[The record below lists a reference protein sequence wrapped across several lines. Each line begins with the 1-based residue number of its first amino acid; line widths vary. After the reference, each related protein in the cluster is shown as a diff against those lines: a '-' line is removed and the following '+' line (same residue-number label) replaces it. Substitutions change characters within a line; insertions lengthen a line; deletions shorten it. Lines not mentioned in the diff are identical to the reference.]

1 MPWWL
6 TAIVFFFLG
15 MTVERFI
22 IDRKFIRMTQ
32 KTFKE
37 FSQLN
42 ELKRQR
48 IEKRLE
54 EGDG

>member
-6 TAIVFFFLG
+6 TAIIFFFLG
-15 MTVERFI
+15 ITVERFI

-32 KTFKE
+32 RGFE
-37 FSQLN
+37 EMN

>member
-6 TAIVFFFLG
+6 TAIVFFFCG
-15 MTVERFI
+15 MAVNRFI
-22 IDRKFIRMTQ
+22 IDRKFIQRTQ
-32 KTFKE
+32 KNFKE
-37 FSQLN
+37 LSELN

-48 IEKRLE
+48 IERRLE